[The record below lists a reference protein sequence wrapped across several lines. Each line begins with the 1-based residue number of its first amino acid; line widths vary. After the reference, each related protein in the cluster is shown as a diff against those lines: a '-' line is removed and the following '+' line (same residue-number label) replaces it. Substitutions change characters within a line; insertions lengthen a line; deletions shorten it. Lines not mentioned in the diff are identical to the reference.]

1 MTPVIAGTDSGQS
14 AAVLRERRSSWCAGL
29 GVALALAAVPLN
41 IVAGEIEV
49 LQRWAVI
56 GGALVIASSVL
67 AIAAWRSTR
76 RLMPRAAAV
85 FCWVWAA
92 HFLFGF
98 IVLSRLPAPRAEFLR
113 FNCPE
118 FTLPDSSGAWWTLDG
133 LLRREP
139 GVEGGLIH
147 ATELDR
153 NGGVGVEVGPRVAGD
168 SGQSGLLALVFY
180 RTGRDPSCA
189 AHLRR
194 LAAADAALRAAG
206 VRLVAVSMDP
216 PALARVT
223 AEYNRLPF
231 PVLSDTGGVL
241 VDALGLRHVGAGA
254 SRGGGEGGW
263 LAGARKGDLAIP
275 AVMIVDANRRITW
288 RQASTR
294 VQARAT
300 AEEILRAV
308 RR

>member
-1 MTPVIAGTDSGQS
+1 M
-14 AAVLRERRSSWCAGL
+14 

-41 IVAGEIEV
+41 IVAGEVEV

-56 GGALVIASSVL
+56 GGALVIASSIL
-67 AIAAWRSTR
+67 AIVAWMSTR

-98 IVLSRLPAPRAEFLR
+98 IVLSRLPTPGPEFLSLR
-113 FNCPE
+113 CPE
-118 FTLPDSSGAWWTLDG
+118 FTLPDSSGVSWTLDE
-133 LLRREP
+133 LLR
-139 GVEGGLIH
+139 GTLVDDAGLSHSADIDRPVGQDGETGRR
-147 ATELDR
+147 TETGRSVDIASSQ
-153 NGGVGVEVGPRVAGD
+153 PAY
-168 SGQSGLLALVFY
+168 LALVFY

-189 AHLRR
+189 AYLRR
-194 LAAADAALRAAG
+194 LAAADTGLRAAG

-216 PALARVT
+216 AALARVT

-275 AVMIVDANRRITW
+275 AVIIVDANRRITW
-288 RQASTR
+288 RQASTH
-294 VQARAT
+294 VQARTT